1 MNRKKGYN
9 SKTRLLI
16 SVLVILSVAVTAYWV
31 GRRSR
36 AHVSV
41 DASIEE
47 KNAAQLQSQVIQG
60 RQALSAI
67 DLAKAKG
74 VPDSLEDPGGDY
86 QLIAVIEGDESNRKL
101 TSSLQVVGVQRQ
113 RLLSLS
119 RQYDGL
125 PADSLQ
131 QRELIAGEI
140 LKARKTL
147 ATNLDYMAQNYGYS
161 LKNNYR
167 LIPHSASLFL
177 ITRGEEDKLTSTLV
191 HEFEDAES
199 YRRFQQLRDDYLLLS
214 NKEGKSASS
223 VGINEG
229 GLGNKSL
236 EDEGP
241 ELATEGLESPVSE
254 IVSEPSI
261 SPELKAKQDELIK
274 LFQYDP
280 IKSHQVGLNKTAF
293 YGRSGAPK

>member
-1 MNRKKGYN
+1 MNTKKGLN

-31 GRRSR
+31 GRSSR

-47 KNAAQLQSQVIQG
+47 KSVAQLQSQVIQG
-60 RQALSAI
+60 RQALSAT

-147 ATNLDYMAQNYGYS
+147 ATNLEYMAQNYGYL

-167 LIPHSASLFL
+167 LVPHSASLFL
-177 ITRGEEDKLTSTLV
+177 ITRGEEDKPISTLI

-199 YRRFQQLRDDYLLLS
+199 YKRFQQLRDDYLLLS
-214 NKEGKSASS
+214 DKEGKSASS
-223 VGINEG
+223 VGINVG
-229 GLGNKSL
+229 GLGRKSL

-241 ELATEGLESPVSE
+241 ELAAEGLEPPVSE

-280 IKSHQVGLNKTAF
+280 IKSHRVRLNKTAF

>member
-1 MNRKKGYN
+1 MNIKKGDN
-9 SKTRLLI
+9 SKIRILI
-16 SVLVILSVAVTAYWV
+16 SVLVILSVAVTAYWL
-31 GRRSR
+31 GSNSR
-36 AHVSV
+36 TVSV
-41 DASIEE
+41 DAPME
-47 KNAAQLQSQVIQG
+47 KKNDPQLQSPVIQG

-74 VPDSLEDPGGDY
+74 VPASLEDSSGDY
-86 QLIAVIEGDESNRKL
+86 QLIAVIEGDDSNRRL
-101 TSSLQVVGVQRQ
+101 TSSLQVVGAQRQ

-125 PADSLQ
+125 PEDSLQ

-167 LIPHSASLFL
+167 LVPHSASLFL
-177 ITRGEEDKLTSTLV
+177 ITQGEADEPFSTLV

-199 YRRFQQLRDDYLLLS
+199 YERFQQLRDDYLLLS
-214 NKEGKSASS
+214 SKEGKSASF

-229 GLGNKSL
+229 GSGSKSP
-236 EDEGP
+236 EDEGSKR
-241 ELATEGLESPVSE
+241 ATEGLESPDSE

-261 SPELKAKQDELIK
+261 SSELKAKQDRLIK

-280 IKSHQVGLNKTAF
+280 IKSHQVRLNKTAF